1 MKPSER
7 IRQQVESFASQHP
20 GENPLPVMIQV
31 LINELDRE
39 HIERMETERR
49 LLELG
54 LVALVKSGD
63 RIPQD
68 WLFALQDL
76 RGKSRLDPKDPLL
89 AELMQVL
96 VEREVQER
104 NAAALAQR
112 EAEKAQPSPPVDP
125 LLVDP

>member
-1 MKPSER
+1 MKPSDR
-7 IRQQVESFASQHP
+7 IRQQVESFAAQHP

-54 LVALVKSGD
+54 LVLLVKAGD

-68 WLFALQDL
+68 WVLALQDL
-76 RGKSRLDPKDPLL
+76 RGKSRLNPADPLL
-89 AELMQVL
+89 NELMVAL
-96 VEREVQER
+96 VEREMRER
-104 NAAALAQR
+104 TEAAMAQR
-112 EAEKAQPSPPVDP
+112 EGEKGANGSV
-125 LLVDP
+125 